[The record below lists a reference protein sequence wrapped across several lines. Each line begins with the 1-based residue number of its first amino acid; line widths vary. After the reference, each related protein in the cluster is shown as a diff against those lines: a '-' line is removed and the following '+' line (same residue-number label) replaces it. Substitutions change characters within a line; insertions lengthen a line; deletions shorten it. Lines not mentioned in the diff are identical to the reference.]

1 MDLSTLK
8 PFKGSRKPRK
18 RVGRGE
24 SSGMGKTAGKGT
36 KGAQSR
42 SGGGVRPGFE
52 GGQTPIYRRLPKM
65 RGFRAL
71 TSRDYEIVTLRTINS
86 MKEDVVNIEVLRH
99 HQIVKKGTEKI
110 KVLATGSLERKV
122 VIQAHYFSKQAAEI
136 ITQAG
141 GSAEVVN
148 G

>member
-8 PFKGSRKPRK
+8 PFKGSRKARK

-71 TSRDYEIVTLRTINS
+71 APKDYEIVSLRTLNTMSEEVIS
-86 MKEDVVNIEVLRH
+86 LEVLRRSKL
-99 HQIVKKGTEKI
+99 IKKGTSKI
-110 KVLATGSLERKV
+110 KVLATGKLERKLTV
-122 VIQAHYFSKQAAEI
+122 QAHYFSKKAVEI